1 MKDALL
7 LSDSKDCW
15 VWIGNSSG
23 NYSCKN
29 GYVLA
34 SKQVDSGPVDSAK
47 WSKLTWIKWC
57 PPKINAFIWK
67 LLLDRIPT
75 RVNLRKRKILHEL
88 VSPCCFLCNEDVDET
103 SSHLFFNCSF
113 SSKIW
118 SALGNWL
125 DTNITMMGDAKEHL
139 EAFSNLCPKKSKELW
154 LSLWHGTIW
163 LIWLARNE
171 KFFKGKVLNQGEVF
185 EKIKSNVW
193 SWLKAKDGI
202 PSSYNFC
209 DWEICPKG
217 VLDVG

>member
-1 MKDALL
+1 M
-7 LSDSKDCW
+7 
-15 VWIGNSSG
+15 
-23 NYSCKN
+23 
-29 GYVLA
+29 
-34 SKQVDSGPVDSAK
+34 DSAK

-154 LSLWHGTIW
+154 LSLWQW
-163 LIWLARNE
+163 NNLANLACKKR
-171 KFFKGKVLNQGEVF
+171 
-185 EKIKSNVW
+185 KILERKSIEPRR
-193 SWLKAKDGI
+193 GI
-202 PSSYNFC
+202 RENKIQC
-209 DWEICPKG
+209 VVVVEG
-217 VLDVG
+217 